1 MSTTQHAL
9 WKLTNPI
16 AIVTG
21 SYEGTVSGF
30 IASWITQVSFVP
42 PLVMVAINPLHYSY
56 ALIAQSNAF
65 VINVLRADQADL
77 VDRFGKRTGK
87 SIDKLAETAYEL
99 GKTGVPLLTDCL
111 ASIACTVLWTKEAGD
126 HVIVVGNIVATDVKS
141 DDQTLQE
148 TRSMYTAPS
157 HAKGS

>member
-21 SYEGTVSGF
+21 SYDGTVSGF

-56 ALIAQSNAF
+56 SLIARSNAF
-65 VINVLRADQADL
+65 AINVLRADQVDL
-77 VDRFGKRTGK
+77 VDQFGKRSGK
-87 SIDKLAETAYEL
+87 AVDKLAATAYEL
-99 GKTGVPLLTDCL
+99 GTTGVPLLKDCL
-111 ASIACTVLWTKEAGD
+111 ASIECTVLWMKEAGD
-126 HVIVVGNIVATDVKS
+126 HMIVVGNIVATDVKS
-141 DDQTLQE
+141 EAQTLQE
-148 TRSMYTAPS
+148 TRSMYAAPT
-157 HAKGS
+157 KGG